1 MFNNILLFFK
11 GIFVFFKKLWIDK
24 GKDFQD

>member
-1 MFNNILLFFK
+1 LTTITLIFK
-11 GIFVFFKKLWIDK
+11 GIAVFFKKLWIDK